1 MPPKNKNRDPM
12 DLLLGR
18 LSPSSMKTGPATPS
32 GTVDWSFLGPLMK
45 SVEPVAAPLFDILNR
60 FSSIA
65 GKGAET
71 AVKESLKELGVEDQK
86 AEQTPQVREEEEFSF
101 FEEFLKS
108 TSMAEET
115 MAGETMPQ
123 GITPTAWGKA
133 AEAAYEETI
142 RPISDT
148 YEGLEESV
156 GERLTDTGLAA
167 FAIDVALGAPLA
179 VLTGPLY
186 SAGYGAAKGLTKKA
200 ARETAREFKEMGTIV
215 KTAKEI
221 QVETLK
227 NSADAANNTTTL
239 QMIKAISG
247 GVDIKESFEEA
258 TKKVLKSQEQQ
269 DQIKLFRMGRDAN
282 FTTDEFINATTS
294 ALGRPLKFGTKEG
307 AITQDELEM
316 IIKRLSRLEKEGAG
330 LTTQQRKNYLH
341 AEVWPDQ
348 KSVDAVAMRT
358 GADVELAKEWSLGQ
372 RLGKIFTQGEKVL
385 RRMGKAG
392 NEIADLVISNE
403 RRQVSLNN
411 KDIDELDKI
420 LSDITPDQDE
430 QLRKYLDR
438 NIEPEDQMV
447 KDHFGPKVREWL
459 DAKRAAFTQETGI
472 EVGEIK
478 YYLPRFT
485 DAELIDKDS
494 EAYIKAIIKS
504 AEKDGDILTTS
515 EAQEVL
521 SRMRQ
526 NSVGQEAGPL
536 EKTREYDLP
545 DDFYNNQI
553 GFTVKK
559 QIDVDTGQPK
569 RGWVK
574 KKMSTQE
581 ILTQYSNYANRRI
594 SNVQYF
600 GKNDEVLTGLSRAQ
614 VTELMAKTDPE
625 IQLQFQKRLKQLI
638 KNEMGDLTVTQAEQ
652 KTQKLLTE
660 LQSLWEQV
668 RAKNKIL
675 ESAGKEGTRVVQ
687 SVTDLYNIAREST
700 LKAMNN
706 ILSKKQAQARKILE
720 PGGGK
725 VRSIKAIKESIKIEV
740 PSQKLPPG
748 KTSADMVAEA
758 KAAQSN
764 KAIEI
769 REKEVL
775 AKETL
780 AKKEIKTL
788 PKEISEK
795 LKSQAETTRTGQRE
809 LAEETASID
818 IEVLMKKINE
828 KQDKLEKV
836 APKKAQ
842 LDEMKKRAHQDIQVG
857 RKDANDIYHKSHDES
872 IYGRLMNEYGK
883 EGKDYAEDIF
893 LRQVRSQSTVMKAGS
908 GASNLEL
915 SLDPYMTTFRNI
927 AIFNKLQMA
936 TVANAFQ
943 TFNTLYPVL
952 AKEGF
957 VRGAKVFGKALHAT
971 FGPDRIKTRQWA
983 RDAGVFSDSIAE
995 EFLHLDNIAKG
1006 NPRGPA
1012 QKAEAL
1018 TRGMA
1023 SWMLNVNQFSRV
1035 EILNNIVSSVA
1046 GKLYAQELIPL
1057 ARRGEMGALAE
1068 LKKMANSAGM
1078 PEVDLLRMIDRGVGE
1093 VEELRA
1099 LGYGM
1104 ARRTQFRTKAIDM
1117 PMTKFFTSRYGKM
1130 LFQFKS
1136 FLTATTSF
1144 VFANINKSN
1153 THAQKARFVSA
1164 ILGMG
1169 IATGELSSLATRE
1182 GWDLVMGREPKET
1195 PDRDQPYKTLYKI
1208 ADNLSAAGALGMYG
1222 SMINASKYRRLYE
1235 AAAGPTVSGLTE
1247 MVIQGASQL
1256 GKIDKP
1262 GMIGG
1267 VEVPGIAYPVLHSSK
1282 ALIENILAP
1291 ITAKPE
1297 LQEWMREL
1305 LERKPLPSLKPVR
1318 RGSPR
1323 SGSRSRGPI
1332 KRGRSKR

>member
-186 SAGYGAAKGLTKKA
+186 SAGYGAAKGLTRKA
-200 ARETAREFKEMGTIV
+200 VREVATTTKTV
-215 KTAKEI
+215 KTAAQI

-316 IIKRLSRLEKEGAG
+316 IITRLSRLEKEGAG
-330 LTTQQRKNYLH
+330 RTTQQRKNYLH

-358 GADVELAKEWSLGQ
+358 GADVELAKKWSPWQTAL
-372 RLGKIFTQGEKVL
+372 KIFSQGEKVL

-392 NEIADLVISNE
+392 NEFSDLVISNE

-504 AEKDGDILTTS
+504 AEKDGDILSTS

-536 EKTREYDLP
+536 EKTREYDLT

-581 ILTQYSNYANRRI
+581 ILNQYSNYANRRI
-594 SNVQYF
+594 SNVQLF
-600 GKNDEVLTGLSRAQ
+600 G
-614 VTELMAKTDPE
+614 
-625 IQLQFQKRLKQLI
+625 
-638 KNEMGDLTVTQAEQ
+638 
-652 KTQKLLTE
+652 
-660 LQSLWEQV
+660 
-668 RAKNKIL
+668 
-675 ESAGKEGTRVVQ
+675 
-687 SVTDLYNIAREST
+687 
-700 LKAMNN
+700 
-706 ILSKKQAQARKILE
+706 
-720 PGGGK
+720 
-725 VRSIKAIKESIKIEV
+725 
-740 PSQKLPPG
+740 
-748 KTSADMVAEA
+748 
-758 KAAQSN
+758 
-764 KAIEI
+764 
-769 REKEVL
+769 
-775 AKETL
+775 
-780 AKKEIKTL
+780 
-788 PKEISEK
+788 
-795 LKSQAETTRTGQRE
+795 
-809 LAEETASID
+809 
-818 IEVLMKKINE
+818 
-828 KQDKLEKV
+828 
-836 APKKAQ
+836 
-842 LDEMKKRAHQDIQVG
+842 
-857 RKDANDIYHKSHDES
+857 
-872 IYGRLMNEYGK
+872 
-883 EGKDYAEDIF
+883 
-893 LRQVRSQSTVMKAGS
+893 
-908 GASNLEL
+908 
-915 SLDPYMTTFRNI
+915 
-927 AIFNKLQMA
+927 
-936 TVANAFQ
+936 
-943 TFNTLYPVL
+943 
-952 AKEGF
+952 
-957 VRGAKVFGKALHAT
+957 
-971 FGPDRIKTRQWA
+971 
-983 RDAGVFSDSIAE
+983 
-995 EFLHLDNIAKG
+995 
-1006 NPRGPA
+1006 
-1012 QKAEAL
+1012 
-1018 TRGMA
+1018 
-1023 SWMLNVNQFSRV
+1023 
-1035 EILNNIVSSVA
+1035 
-1046 GKLYAQELIPL
+1046 
-1057 ARRGEMGALAE
+1057 
-1068 LKKMANSAGM
+1068 
-1078 PEVDLLRMIDRGVGE
+1078 
-1093 VEELRA
+1093 
-1099 LGYGM
+1099 
-1104 ARRTQFRTKAIDM
+1104 
-1117 PMTKFFTSRYGKM
+1117 
-1130 LFQFKS
+1130 
-1136 FLTATTSF
+1136 
-1144 VFANINKSN
+1144 
-1153 THAQKARFVSA
+1153 
-1164 ILGMG
+1164 
-1169 IATGELSSLATRE
+1169 
-1182 GWDLVMGREPKET
+1182 
-1195 PDRDQPYKTLYKI
+1195 
-1208 ADNLSAAGALGMYG
+1208 
-1222 SMINASKYRRLYE
+1222 
-1235 AAAGPTVSGLTE
+1235 
-1247 MVIQGASQL
+1247 
-1256 GKIDKP
+1256 
-1262 GMIGG
+1262 
-1267 VEVPGIAYPVLHSSK
+1267 
-1282 ALIENILAP
+1282 
-1291 ITAKPE
+1291 
-1297 LQEWMREL
+1297 
-1305 LERKPLPSLKPVR
+1305 
-1318 RGSPR
+1318 
-1323 SGSRSRGPI
+1323 
-1332 KRGRSKR
+1332 